1 MNAHEPDHRYHTLVV
16 TVENKS
22 GVLARVASLF
32 ARRAFNIE
40 SLAVAPTDAEN
51 LSRIT
56 VVVDLESAPLDQ
68 IVKQLNKLV
77 NVVEIR
83 ELAPGHAVERELM
96 LVTVTA
102 EPDRRDEI
110 VEHLDRAGGKVLS
123 LGADRMMLSL
133 VGPPLRIDEFE
144 DLLRPYGILEIQR
157 TGRVALASLDDAL
170 D

>member
-1 MNAHEPDHRYHTLVV
+1 MNVHEPEHRYHTLVV

-40 SLAVAPTDAEN
+40 SLAVAPTDDEN

-68 IVKQLNKLV
+68 IVKQLDKLV

-83 ELAPGHAVERELM
+83 ELAPGQAVERELM

-110 VEHLDRAGGKVLS
+110 VEYLDRAGGKVLR
-123 LGADRMMLSL
+123 LGTDRMMLAL
-133 VGPPLRIDEFE
+133 VGPPRRIDEFE

>member
-1 MNAHEPDHRYHTLVV
+1 MNIQAPEYRYHTLVV

-40 SLAVAPTDAEN
+40 SRAVGPPDDEPV
-51 LSRIT
+51 SRLT

-68 IVKQLNKLV
+68 IIKQLDKLV

-83 ELAPGHAVERELM
+83 ELHPGHAVERELM
-96 LVTVTA
+96 LVTVSA

-110 VEHLDRAGGKVLS
+110 VEQLDRAGGKVLS
-123 LGADRMMLSL
+123 VGTDLMMLSL
-133 VGPPLRIDEFE
+133 VGLPARVDEFE
-144 DLLRPYGILEIQR
+144 DLLRPYGIVELQR
-157 TGRVALASLDDAL
+157 TGRVALATLDDAGR
-170 D
+170 

>member
-1 MNAHEPDHRYHTLVV
+1 MNVHEPEHRYHTLVV

-40 SLAVAPTDAEN
+40 SLAVAPTDDEN

-68 IVKQLNKLV
+68 IVKQLDKLV

-83 ELAPGHAVERELM
+83 ELAPGQAVERELM

-110 VEHLDRAGGKVLS
+110 VEYLDRAGGKVLS
-123 LGADRMMLSL
+123 LGPDRMMLSL
-133 VGPPLRIDEFE
+133 GGPPRRIDEFE

-170 D
+170 N

>member
-1 MNAHEPDHRYHTLVV
+1 MSVHEAEHRYHTLVV

-40 SLAVAPTDAEN
+40 SLAVAPTDDEEM
-51 LSRIT
+51 SRIT

-68 IVKQLNKLV
+68 IVKQLDKLV

-83 ELAPGHAVERELM
+83 ELAPGQAVERELM

-123 LGADRMMLSL
+123 LGTDRMMLSL
-133 VGPPLRIDEFE
+133 VGPPRRVDEFE
-144 DLLRPYGILEIQR
+144 DLLREYGIIELQR
-157 TGRVALASLDDAL
+157 TGRVALPSLDDAL

>member
-1 MNAHEPDHRYHTLVV
+1 MNAHEPEHRYHTLVV

-40 SLAVAPTDAEN
+40 SLAVAPTDDEN
-51 LSRIT
+51 MSRIT

-68 IVKQLNKLV
+68 IVKQLDKLV

-83 ELAPGHAVERELM
+83 ELGPGQAVERELM

-123 LGADRMMLSL
+123 LSTDRMMLSL
-133 VGPPLRIDEFE
+133 VGPPRRVDEFE
-144 DLLRPYGILEIQR
+144 DLLREYGIIELQR
-157 TGRVALASLDDAL
+157 TGRVALPVLDDAL